1 MFEIKKPNDVVSY
14 LNKSFFSFTDKAYKE
29 KLDKSYKQRI
39 NDQRNILLNNKFN
52 NSFLTN
58 FRHPLS
64 KSIIVE
70 QHLFNGYPRPKISEF
85 KKIIKYYI
93 LHILKY
99 LHPFY
104 YAEKDWLKWSFNRY
118 KLCIKNALKNDSLNF
133 IGNPPY
139 INTKNFKWN
148 LRHLRYLIIRE
159 TLYST
164 LGRKKI
170 SDIKSVLDIGG
181 CYGGYISLLAKDN
194 PHRSYVLVDLA
205 ENIPLA
211 AYYLSSAHPSMRI
224 NVLTHK
230 GDKCRNIPNTFTLIP
245 AHLFKSIKFDN
256 FDLLCNFVSLAEMS
270 RVHFDEYVNSE
281 VYKNSKYL
289 HLVNR
294 IVSAPFF
301 SRGSNP
307 HTWMESSQNYFDYG
321 LGFREDKFFD
331 IFPLYHFF
339 PMAEDKN
346 NNPLEYK
353 FTTIK
358 SFFLN
363 WTRSPITSQYFQSI
377 TEFKT

>member
-1 MFEIKKPNDVVSY
+1 
-14 LNKSFFSFTDKAYKE
+14 
-29 KLDKSYKQRI
+29 
-39 NDQRNILLNNKFN
+39 
-52 NSFLTN
+52 
-58 FRHPLS
+58 
-64 KSIIVE
+64 
-70 QHLFNGYPRPKISEF
+70 
-85 KKIIKYYI
+85 
-93 LHILKY
+93 
-99 LHPFY
+99 
-104 YAEKDWLKWSFNRY
+104 
-118 KLCIKNALKNDSLNF
+118 
-133 IGNPPY
+133 
-139 INTKNFKWN
+139 
-148 LRHLRYLIIRE
+148 
-159 TLYST
+159 
-164 LGRKKI
+164 
-170 SDIKSVLDIGG
+170 
-181 CYGGYISLLAKDN
+181 
-194 PHRSYVLVDLA
+194 
-205 ENIPLA
+205 
-211 AYYLSSAHPSMRI
+211 MRI